1 MIVERL
7 VTTVSA
13 ALLAGALL
21 AQGGQPDVA
30 HAAPAVAQGGYCS
43 PTGDYCVGV
52 NPKGQKATF
61 SIVLAARYFAR
72 YRLCVT
78 PPRGLRTCKSFPI
91 RKVGGGF
98 SSTVRWEA
106 NYPNRGPGTYRAV
119 WSTTSGFLTRPLP
132 FRIAAPPKPQ
142 PPRPVGTRTNPIP
155 LGAVAAL
162 GDGWR
167 LTVVSTTPYANDVV
181 AAHNQFN
188 DPPAAGRQ
196 FYIVRVRAAYV
207 GNRSDSFGASYRLR
221 AVGTSAVSYSTFED
235 SCGVIPDEVTSATV
249 FPGGTIEGNVC
260 WSVRSSDVESL
271 VMYDDTSKKFFRL
284 R

>member
-1 MIVERL
+1 MIIERL
-7 VTTVSA
+7 VAAASV
-13 ALLAGALL
+13 ALLAGAL
-21 AQGGQPDVA
+21 GQAGQLDVA
-30 HAAPAVAQGGYCS
+30 HAAPAVAQDGYCS

-52 NPKGQKATF
+52 NPKGQKATL

-78 PPRGLRTCKSFPI
+78 PPQGPRTCKSFPI
-91 RKVGGGF
+91 RKVGAEF

-119 WSTTSGFLTRPLP
+119 WSTTSGFSTRPLR
-132 FRIAAPPKPQ
+132 FRIAAPPKP
-142 PPRPVGTRTNPIP
+142 PPPPPVGTRTNPIP

-167 LTVVSTTPYANDVV
+167 LTVVSTTPNANNAV
-181 AAHNQFN
+181 AARNQFN

-196 FYIVRVRAAYV
+196 FYIVRIRATYV
-207 GNRSDSFGASYRLR
+207 GNGSDSFGASYRLR

-235 SCGVIPDEVTSATV
+235 SCGAFRKKLRPQQCFREARSR
-249 FPGGTIEGNVC
+249 GTFVGLFVLPMSNR
-260 WSVRSSDVESL
+260 W
-271 VMYDDTSKKFFRL
+271 
-284 R
+284 